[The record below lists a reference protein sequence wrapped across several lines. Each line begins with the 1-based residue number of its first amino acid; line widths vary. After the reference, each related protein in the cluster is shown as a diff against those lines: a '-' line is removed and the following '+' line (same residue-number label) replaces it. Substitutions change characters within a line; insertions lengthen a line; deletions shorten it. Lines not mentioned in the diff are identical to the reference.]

1 MAKSVRM
8 ADIAKQLGV
17 STVTVSKAL
26 ANQKGVSEEMR
37 EKIKSLAEE
46 MGYKA
51 NNAVK
56 GEAKR
61 SYNIGLLVLETYIEK
76 YASFYWEFYQRI
88 NMNANR
94 ENCFVILEVL
104 EANSERDLVMPK
116 VVQENKID
124 GLIILGRMTTEYLAM
139 LQKKA
144 DVPVVFMDF
153 YDKKVKTDSIISN
166 SFYGAYNITSYLFEM
181 GHKKIG
187 FVGTLLATESI
198 TDRYLGYVK
207 AMMEH
212 GEYPKKEWLIQDR
225 ESHIRIFDK
234 LELPQDMPT
243 AFVCNSD
250 LTASGLIKT
259 LREKGYRVP
268 EDISVVGYDDYLYP
282 GLCDIGI
289 TSYSVDM
296 ERMSQ
301 AGMEIL
307 VQRIEGYSGQYG
319 MHVVEGELILRD
331 SVQHIKGERN

>member
-26 ANQKGVSEEMR
+26 SDQKGVSEEMR
-37 EKIKSLAEE
+37 GKIKALAEE
-46 MGYKA
+46 MGYKSSTA
-51 NNAVK
+51 LKN
-56 GEAKR
+56 EAKR
-61 SYNIGLLVLETYIEK
+61 SYNIGLVVLETYIEK
-76 YASFYWEFYQRI
+76 YSSFYWEFYQKI
-88 NMNANR
+88 NISASK

-104 EANSERDLVMPK
+104 EANSERDLIIPK
-116 VVQENKID
+116 MVQEKKID
-124 GLIILGRMTTEYLAM
+124 GLMILGRLTTEYLIM

-144 DVPVVFMDF
+144 DIPVVYMDF
-153 YDKKVKTDSIISN
+153 YDQKAMADSVISN
-166 SFYGAYNITSYLFEM
+166 SFYGAYNITSYLFER
-181 GHKKIG
+181 GHRKIG

-207 AMMEH
+207 AMMEN

-225 ESHIRIFDK
+225 ESHIRIFEK

-259 LREKGYRVP
+259 LNEKGYRVP

-289 TSYSVDM
+289 TTYSVDM
-296 ERMSQ
+296 ERMAQVGS
-301 AGMEIL
+301 EIL
-307 VQRIEGYSGQYG
+307 MQRIEGSTLPCSMQ
-319 MHVVEGELILRD
+319 VVEGKLVLKE
-331 SVQHIKGERN
+331 SVNHIK

>member
-26 ANQKGVSEEMR
+26 SDQKGVSEEMR
-37 EKIKSLAEE
+37 GKIKALAEE
-46 MGYKA
+46 MGYKTSTA
-51 NNAVK
+51 AK
-56 GEAKR
+56 SEAKR

-76 YASFYWEFYQRI
+76 YSSFYWEFYQRI
-88 NMNANR
+88 NISASR

-104 EANSERDLVMPK
+104 EANSEKDLLIPK

-124 GLIILGRMTTEYLAM
+124 GLMILGRLTTEYLAM

-144 DVPVVFMDF
+144 DVPVVYMDF
-153 YDKKVKTDSIISN
+153 YDQKVKADSIISN
-166 SFYGAYNITSYLFEM
+166 SFYGAYNITSYLLEM
-181 GHKKIG
+181 GHRKIG

-198 TDRYLGYVK
+198 TDRYLGYTK

-212 GEYPKKEWLIQDR
+212 GEEPKKEWLIQDR
-225 ESHIRIFDK
+225 ESHIRIFEK
-234 LELPQDMPT
+234 LELPADMPT

-259 LREKGYRVP
+259 LNEKGFRVP

-289 TSYSVDM
+289 TTYSVDM
-296 ERMSQ
+296 EQM
-301 AGMEIL
+301 AKIGMEL
-307 VQRIEGYSGQYG
+307 LMQRIEGSTQQYG
-319 MHVVEGELILRD
+319 MQVVEGELVVRD
-331 SVQHIKGERN
+331 SVKHIK

>member
-26 ANQKGVSEEMR
+26 SDQKGVSEEMR
-37 EKIKSLAEE
+37 GKIKALAEE
-46 MGYKA
+46 MGYKSSTA
-51 NNAVK
+51 LKN
-56 GEAKR
+56 EAKR
-61 SYNIGLLVLETYIEK
+61 SYNIGLVVLETYIEK
-76 YASFYWEFYQRI
+76 YSSFYWEFYQKI
-88 NMNANR
+88 NISASK

-104 EANSERDLVMPK
+104 EANSERDLIIPK
-116 VVQENKID
+116 MVQEKKID
-124 GLIILGRMTTEYLAM
+124 GLMILGRLTTEYLIM

-144 DVPVVFMDF
+144 DIPVVYMDF
-153 YDKKVKTDSIISN
+153 YDQKAMADSVISN
-166 SFYGAYNITSYLFEM
+166 SFHGAYNITSYLFEM
-181 GHKKIG
+181 GHRKIG

-207 AMMEH
+207 AMMEN

-225 ESHIRIFDK
+225 ESHIRIFEK

-259 LREKGYRVP
+259 LNEKGYRVP
-268 EDISVVGYDDYLYP
+268 DDISVVGYDDYLYP

-289 TSYSVDM
+289 TTYSVDM
-296 ERMSQ
+296 ERMAQVGS
-301 AGMEIL
+301 EIL
-307 VQRIEGYSGQYG
+307 MQRIEGSTLPCSMQ
-319 MHVVEGELILRD
+319 VVEGKLVLKE
-331 SVQHIKGERN
+331 SVNHIK

>member
-26 ANQKGVSEEMR
+26 SDQKGVSEEMR
-37 EKIKSLAEE
+37 GKIKALAEE
-46 MGYKA
+46 MGYKSSA
-51 NNAVK
+51 ALKN
-56 GEAKR
+56 EAKR
-61 SYNIGLLVLETYIEK
+61 SYNIGLVVLETYIEK
-76 YASFYWEFYQRI
+76 YSSFYWEFYQKI
-88 NMNANR
+88 NISASR

-104 EANSERDLVMPK
+104 EANSERDLIIPK
-116 VVQENKID
+116 MVQEKKID
-124 GLIILGRMTTEYLAM
+124 GLMILGRLTTEYLMM

-144 DVPVVFMDF
+144 DIPVVYMDF
-153 YDKKVKTDSIISN
+153 YDQKVMADSVISN
-166 SFYGAYNITSYLFEM
+166 SFYGAYNITSYLLEM
-181 GHKKIG
+181 GHRKIG

-207 AMMEH
+207 AMMEN
-212 GEYPKKEWLIQDR
+212 GEDPKKEWLIQDR
-225 ESHIRIFDK
+225 ESHIRIFEK

-259 LREKGYRVP
+259 LNEKGYRVP

-289 TSYSVDM
+289 TTYSVDM
-296 ERMSQ
+296 DRMAQLGS
-301 AGMEIL
+301 EIL
-307 VQRIEGYSGQYG
+307 MQRIEGSTQPCS
-319 MHVVEGELILRD
+319 MQVVEGKLVLKE
-331 SVQHIKGERN
+331 SVNRIK

>member
-8 ADIAKQLGV
+8 ADIAEQLGV
-17 STVTVSKAL
+17 STVSVSKAL
-26 ANQKGVSEEMR
+26 SNQKGVSEEMR
-37 EKIKSLAEE
+37 AKIKALAEE
-46 MGYKA
+46 MGYKTSTA
-51 NNAVK
+51 IKN
-56 GEAKR
+56 ETKR
-61 SYNIGLLVLETYIEK
+61 SYNIGLVVQETYIEK
-76 YASFYWEFYQRI
+76 YSSFYWEFYQRI
-88 NMNANR
+88 NISASR

-104 EANSERDLVMPK
+104 EANNERDLVMPK

-124 GLIILGRMTTEYLAM
+124 GLMILGRLTTEYLVM

-144 DVPVVFMDF
+144 DVPVVYMDF
-153 YDKKVKTDSIISN
+153 YEQKAMADSIISN
-166 SFYGAYNITSYLFEM
+166 SFYGAYNITSYLLEK
-181 GHKKIG
+181 GHRKIG

-207 AMMEH
+207 AMMEN
-212 GEYPKKEWLIQDR
+212 GEEPKKEWLIQDR
-225 ESHIRIFDK
+225 ESHIRIFDE
-234 LELPQDMPT
+234 LELPEDMPT

-259 LREKGYRVP
+259 LHKKGYKVP

-296 ERMSQ
+296 ERMAQ

-307 VQRIEGYSGQYG
+307 MQRIEGNTQPCSMQ
-319 MHVVEGELILRD
+319 VVEGKLVIRE
-331 SVQHIKGERN
+331 SVQHIK

>member
-26 ANQKGVSEEMR
+26 SDQKGVSEEMR
-37 EKIKSLAEE
+37 GKIKALAEE
-46 MGYKA
+46 MGYKSSTA
-51 NNAVK
+51 LK
-56 GEAKR
+56 TEAKR
-61 SYNIGLLVLETYIEK
+61 SYNIGLVVLETYIEK
-76 YASFYWEFYQRI
+76 YSTFYWEFYQKI
-88 NMNANR
+88 NISASK

-104 EANSERDLVMPK
+104 EANSERDLIIPK
-116 VVQENKID
+116 MVQEKKID
-124 GLIILGRMTTEYLAM
+124 GLMILGRLTTEYLIM

-144 DVPVVFMDF
+144 DIPVVYMDF
-153 YDKKVKTDSIISN
+153 YDQKAMADSVISN

-181 GHKKIG
+181 GHRKIG

-207 AMMEH
+207 AMMEN

-225 ESHIRIFDK
+225 ESHIRIFEK

-259 LREKGYRVP
+259 LNEKGYRVP

-289 TSYSVDM
+289 TTYSVDM
-296 ERMSQ
+296 ERMAQMGS
-301 AGMEIL
+301 EIL
-307 VQRIEGYSGQYG
+307 MQRIEGSTLPCSMQ
-319 MHVVEGELILRD
+319 VVEGKLVLKE
-331 SVQHIKGERN
+331 SVNHIK

>member
-26 ANQKGVSEEMR
+26 SDQKGVSEEMR
-37 EKIKSLAEE
+37 GKIKALAEE
-46 MGYKA
+46 MGYKSSTA
-51 NNAVK
+51 LK
-56 GEAKR
+56 TEAKR
-61 SYNIGLLVLETYIEK
+61 SYNIGLVVLETYIEK
-76 YASFYWEFYQRI
+76 YSSFYWEFYQKI
-88 NMNANR
+88 NISASK

-104 EANSERDLVMPK
+104 EANSERDLIIPK
-116 VVQENKID
+116 MVQEKKID
-124 GLIILGRMTTEYLAM
+124 GLMILGRLTTEYLIM

-144 DVPVVFMDF
+144 DIPVVYMDF
-153 YDKKVKTDSIISN
+153 YDQKAMADSVISN

-181 GHKKIG
+181 GHRKIG

-207 AMMEH
+207 AMMEN

-225 ESHIRIFDK
+225 ESHIRIFEK

-259 LREKGYRVP
+259 LNEKGYRVP

-289 TSYSVDM
+289 TTYSVDM
-296 ERMSQ
+296 ERMAQMGS
-301 AGMEIL
+301 EIL
-307 VQRIEGYSGQYG
+307 MQRIEGSTLPCSMQ
-319 MHVVEGELILRD
+319 VVEGKMVLKE
-331 SVQHIKGERN
+331 SVNHIK

>member
-26 ANQKGVSEEMR
+26 SDQKGVSEEMR
-37 EKIKSLAEE
+37 GKIKALAEE
-46 MGYKA
+46 MGYKSSTA
-51 NNAVK
+51 LK
-56 GEAKR
+56 TEAKR
-61 SYNIGLLVLETYIEK
+61 SYNIGLVVLETYIEK
-76 YASFYWEFYQRI
+76 YSSFYWEFYQKI
-88 NMNANR
+88 NISASK

-104 EANSERDLVMPK
+104 EANSERDLIIPK
-116 VVQENKID
+116 MVQEKKID
-124 GLIILGRMTTEYLAM
+124 GLMILGRLTTEYLIM

-144 DVPVVFMDF
+144 DIPVVYMDF
-153 YDKKVKTDSIISN
+153 YDQKAMADSVISN

-181 GHKKIG
+181 GHRKIG

-207 AMMEH
+207 AMMEN

-225 ESHIRIFDK
+225 ESHIRIFEK

-259 LREKGYRVP
+259 LNEKGYRVP

-289 TSYSVDM
+289 TTYSVDM
-296 ERMSQ
+296 ERMAQMGS
-301 AGMEIL
+301 EIL
-307 VQRIEGYSGQYG
+307 MQRIEGSTLPCSMQ
-319 MHVVEGELILRD
+319 VVEGKLVLKE
-331 SVQHIKGERN
+331 SVNHIK

>member
-26 ANQKGVSEEMR
+26 SNQKGVSEEMR
-37 EKIKSLAEE
+37 GKIKSLAEE
-46 MGYKA
+46 MGYKTSTTLKTE
-51 NNAVK
+51 V
-56 GEAKR
+56 KR

-104 EANSERDLVMPK
+104 EANSERDLMIPK
-116 VVQENKID
+116 VIQESKID
-124 GLIILGRMTTEYLAM
+124 GLIILGRVTTEYLAM

-234 LELPQDMPT
+234 LELPEDMPT

-307 VQRIEGYSGQYG
+307 VQRIEGYNGQYG
-319 MHVVEGELILRD
+319 MHVVEGELVLRD
-331 SVQHIKGERN
+331 SVQHIK

>member
-51 NNAVK
+51 NNVVK

>member
-26 ANQKGVSEEMR
+26 SDQKGVSEEMR
-37 EKIKSLAEE
+37 GKIKALAEE
-46 MGYKA
+46 MGYKSSTA
-51 NNAVK
+51 LKN
-56 GEAKR
+56 EAKR
-61 SYNIGLLVLETYIEK
+61 SYNIGLVVLETYIEK
-76 YASFYWEFYQRI
+76 YSSFYWEFYQKI
-88 NMNANR
+88 NISASR

-104 EANSERDLVMPK
+104 EANSERDLIIPK
-116 VVQENKID
+116 MVQEKKID
-124 GLIILGRMTTEYLAM
+124 GLMILGRLTTEYLIM

-144 DVPVVFMDF
+144 DIPVVYMDF
-153 YDKKVKTDSIISN
+153 YDQKAMADSVISN

-181 GHKKIG
+181 GHRKIG

-207 AMMEH
+207 AMMEN
-212 GEYPKKEWLIQDR
+212 GENPKKEWLIQDR
-225 ESHIRIFDK
+225 ESHIRIFEK

-259 LREKGYRVP
+259 LNEKGYRVP

-289 TSYSVDM
+289 TTYSVDM
-296 ERMSQ
+296 ERMAQVGS
-301 AGMEIL
+301 EIL
-307 VQRIEGYSGQYG
+307 MQRIEGSTLSCSMQ
-319 MHVVEGELILRD
+319 VVEGKLVLKE
-331 SVQHIKGERN
+331 SVNHIK

>member
-26 ANQKGVSEEMR
+26 SDQKGVSEEMR
-37 EKIKSLAEE
+37 GKIKALAEE
-46 MGYKA
+46 MGYKSSTA
-51 NNAVK
+51 LK
-56 GEAKR
+56 TEAKR
-61 SYNIGLLVLETYIEK
+61 SYNIGLVVLETYIEK
-76 YASFYWEFYQRI
+76 YSSFYWEFYQKI
-88 NMNANR
+88 NISASK

-104 EANSERDLVMPK
+104 EANSERDLIIPK
-116 VVQENKID
+116 MVQEKKID
-124 GLIILGRMTTEYLAM
+124 GLMILGRLTTEYLIM

-144 DVPVVFMDF
+144 DIPVVYMDF
-153 YDKKVKTDSIISN
+153 YDQKAMADSVISN

-181 GHKKIG
+181 GHRKIG

-207 AMMEH
+207 AMMEN

-225 ESHIRIFDK
+225 ESHIRIFEK

-259 LREKGYRVP
+259 LNEKGYRVP

-289 TSYSVDM
+289 TTYSVDM
-296 ERMSQ
+296 ERMAQMGS
-301 AGMEIL
+301 EIL
-307 VQRIEGYSGQYG
+307 MQRIEDSTLPCSMQ
-319 MHVVEGELILRD
+319 VVEGKLVLKE
-331 SVQHIKGERN
+331 SVNHIK

>member
-26 ANQKGVSEEMR
+26 SDQKGVSEEMR
-37 EKIKSLAEE
+37 GKIKALAEE
-46 MGYKA
+46 MGYKSSTA
-51 NNAVK
+51 LK
-56 GEAKR
+56 TEAKR
-61 SYNIGLLVLETYIEK
+61 SYNIGLVVLETYIEK
-76 YASFYWEFYQRI
+76 YSSFYWEFYQKI
-88 NMNANR
+88 NISASK

-104 EANSERDLVMPK
+104 EANSERDLIIPK
-116 VVQENKID
+116 MVQEKKID
-124 GLIILGRMTTEYLAM
+124 GLMILGRLTTEYLIM

-144 DVPVVFMDF
+144 DIPVVYMDF
-153 YDKKVKTDSIISN
+153 YDQKAMADSVISN

-181 GHKKIG
+181 GHRKIG

-207 AMMEH
+207 AMMEN

-225 ESHIRIFDK
+225 ESHIRIFEK

-259 LREKGYRVP
+259 LNEKGYRVP

-289 TSYSVDM
+289 TTYSVDM
-296 ERMSQ
+296 ERMAQVGS
-301 AGMEIL
+301 EIL
-307 VQRIEGYSGQYG
+307 MQRIEGSTLPCSMQ
-319 MHVVEGELILRD
+319 VVEGKLVLKE
-331 SVQHIKGERN
+331 SVNHIK

>member
-26 ANQKGVSEEMR
+26 SNQKGVSEEMR
-37 EKIKSLAEE
+37 EKIKALAEE

-51 NNAVK
+51 STAAK
-56 GEAKR
+56 GEVRR
-61 SYNIGLLVLETYIEK
+61 SYNIGLVVMETYIEK
-76 YASFYWEFYQRI
+76 YSSFYWEFYQRI
-88 NMNANR
+88 NMSASR

-104 EANSERDLVMPK
+104 EANSERDLVVPK

-124 GLIILGRMTTEYLAM
+124 GLMILGRLTTEYLTM

-144 DVPVVFMDF
+144 AVPVVYMDF
-153 YDKKVKTDSIISN
+153 YDQKVKTDSVISN
-166 SFYGAYNITSYLFEM
+166 SFYGAYNITSYLLEL
-181 GHKKIG
+181 GHRKIG

-198 TDRYLGYVK
+198 TDRYLGYIK
-207 AMMEH
+207 AMIEN
-212 GEYPKKEWLIQDR
+212 GEKPKDEWLIQDR
-225 ESHIRIFDK
+225 ESHIRIFEK
-234 LELPQDMPT
+234 LALPADMPT

-259 LREKGYRVP
+259 LNEKGYKVP

-296 ERMSQ
+296 ERMAQ

-307 VQRIEGYSGQYG
+307 VQRIEGSTQPCG
-319 MHVVEGELILRD
+319 MQVVEGKLVIRE
-331 SVQHIKGERN
+331 SAQHIKNF

>member
-26 ANQKGVSEEMR
+26 SDQKGVSEEMR
-37 EKIKSLAEE
+37 GKIKALAEE
-46 MGYKA
+46 MGYKSSTA
-51 NNAVK
+51 LKN
-56 GEAKR
+56 EAKR
-61 SYNIGLLVLETYIEK
+61 SYNIGLVVLETYIEK
-76 YASFYWEFYQRI
+76 YSSFYWEFYQKI
-88 NMNANR
+88 NISASK

-104 EANSERDLVMPK
+104 EANSERDLIIPK
-116 VVQENKID
+116 MVQEKKID
-124 GLIILGRMTTEYLAM
+124 GLMILGRLTTEYLIM

-144 DVPVVFMDF
+144 DIPVVYMDF
-153 YDKKVKTDSIISN
+153 YDQKAMADSVISN

-181 GHKKIG
+181 GHRKIG

-207 AMMEH
+207 AMMEN

-225 ESHIRIFDK
+225 ESHIRIFEK

-259 LREKGYRVP
+259 LNEKGYRVP

-289 TSYSVDM
+289 TTYSVDM
-296 ERMSQ
+296 ERMAQVGS
-301 AGMEIL
+301 EIL
-307 VQRIEGYSGQYG
+307 MQRIEGSTLPCSMQ
-319 MHVVEGELILRD
+319 VVEGKLVLKE
-331 SVQHIKGERN
+331 SVNHIK

>member
-26 ANQKGVSEEMR
+26 SDQKGVSEEMR
-37 EKIKSLAEE
+37 GKIKALAEE
-46 MGYKA
+46 MGYKSSTA
-51 NNAVK
+51 LK
-56 GEAKR
+56 TEAKR
-61 SYNIGLLVLETYIEK
+61 SYNIGLVVLETYIEK
-76 YASFYWEFYQRI
+76 YSSFYWEFYQKI
-88 NMNANR
+88 NISASK

-104 EANSERDLVMPK
+104 EANSERDLIIPK
-116 VVQENKID
+116 MVQEKKID
-124 GLIILGRMTTEYLAM
+124 GLMILGRLTTEYLIM

-144 DVPVVFMDF
+144 DIPVVYMDF
-153 YDKKVKTDSIISN
+153 YDQKAMADSVISN

-181 GHKKIG
+181 GHRKIG

-207 AMMEH
+207 AMMEN

-225 ESHIRIFDK
+225 ESHIRIFEK

-259 LREKGYRVP
+259 LNEKGYRVP

-289 TSYSVDM
+289 TTYSVDM
-296 ERMSQ
+296 ERMAQVGS
-301 AGMEIL
+301 EIL
-307 VQRIEGYSGQYG
+307 MQRIEGSTLPCSMQ
-319 MHVVEGELILRD
+319 VVEGKMVLKE
-331 SVQHIKGERN
+331 SVNHIK